1 MLFFTKPLRWLT
13 ACLLLIITISAA
25 YATTTRP
32 VGAAITCYVSTTGGS
47 NAATATSWATSTSN
61 LQGAIDYVKKN
72 GGGQVWVANGLYKPG
87 TTTASSFSLA
97 NNVAIYGG
105 FTIGQT
111 SISDRNLTGPSGTTL
126 TGDLGGGINSV
137 HVINNPESL
146 SLTASA
152 VLDGFVITGGK
163 ATGSGNSF
171 YGGGIYNGK
180 ASPAIRNC
188 LFAGNAAGSGGAMYN
203 TGNSPVIS
211 NCSFASNTAIVDGGA
226 IYNNDNNTVTIQ
238 NCSFHNNS
246 AINGGVIYN
255 NNNSAAIIQTCSFHN
270 NSAANGGAIYSV
282 SSPALSIS
290 ACSFQHNSAPNGG
303 ALCNTGGSPT
313 IIGCSFQH
321 NSSSH
326 GGAIQNNNTNASPT
340 VINCLFSDNSASE
353 DGGAINNDFECSP
366 KLINCVFQKNNASN
380 RGGAVY
386 NMMVSHPEFINCSFS
401 GNIAMNQGDV
411 IFNSGSSAT
420 LENSIVFGH
429 SGTVAFRT
437 TNDIDGNG
445 GQINARF
452 CLLETSSVSSEQ
464 FFQTDCLTTTTSP
477 FASTAS
483 VALSVSS
490 SAINAGNPQSQ
501 TVANPPYSATNLPV
515 TDQAGNPRI
524 RDGRVDMGALEYT
537 PCATPQFV
545 QQPASGSAICP
556 GGSLSLT
563 VSATSSTGT
572 VAYQWLKNGQPL
584 STPQNTSVL
593 SLSSLTANDA
603 GSYAAVA
610 TNGCIS
616 VTSSAFSLTVNTLAG
631 FTQQPATASA
641 VCTDATVSIAVSAT
655 GTPAAGQQSLN
666 YQWFRNGNL
675 LQGQNNAALTLT
687 DVTAPQAGSYSV
699 VVTGAC
705 NSITSTA
712 FSLSVTDL
720 ASLSISSIT
729 LCPTQ
734 TGSLMASGCNGGT
747 ISWSTGSPDITAG
760 NELSIVSATC
770 LAGSCSAVAQGNVVV
785 TNQTPPPATLSSL
798 IADESGCPVKLIA
811 QGTAGSFVFT
821 GPNGYVFS
829 TVYRQ
834 SAARQATATQVKVP
848 GIYTLR
854 AVNTTVCGSSTPVN
868 LTVTVSRSCP

>member
-1 MLFFTKPLRWLT
+1 MRTPATRTDYGSVSGNFPALYTFTSTCPRDGFMYVRTLTSSVRVLRWLT
-13 ACLLLIITISAA
+13 TCLLLALTVSAA

-126 TGDLGGGINSV
+126 TGNLGGGINSV
-137 HVINNPESL
+137 HVVNNPASL
-146 SLTASA
+146 ILTSSA
-152 VLDGFVITGGK
+152 LLDGFVITGGK
-163 ATGSGNSF
+163 ATNAE
-171 YGGGIYNGK
+171 GGGMYNVNG
-180 ASPAIRNC
+180 SPTIRNC
-188 LFAGNAAGSGGAMYN
+188 VFTENSATSGGGMYN
-203 TGNSPVIS
+203 LSSSPTLI
-211 NCSFASNTAIVDGGA
+211 NCSFL
-226 IYNNDNNTVTIQ
+226 
-238 NCSFHNNS
+238 NNS
-246 AINGGVIYN
+246 VN
-255 NNNSAAIIQTCSFHN
+255 Q
-270 NSAANGGAIYSV
+270 NGGAILSFD
-282 SSPALSIS
+282 SSPILVN
-290 ACSFQHNSAPNGG
+290 CVFLNNSAGSNGG
-303 ALCNTGGSPT
+303 AIMNESSYPT
-313 IIGCSFQH
+313 F
-321 NSSSH
+321 
-326 GGAIQNNNTNASPT
+326 
-340 VINCLFSDNSASE
+340 V
-353 DGGAINNDFECSP
+353 
-366 KLINCVFQKNNASN
+366 
-380 RGGAVY
+380 
-386 NMMVSHPEFINCSFS
+386 NCSFS
-401 GNIAMNQGDV
+401 GNLADGGAGDGGA
-411 IFNSGSSAT
+411 IYCG
-420 LENSIVFGH
+420 
-429 SGTVAFRT
+429 SGTVTLTQSVFFGNGTSNTFKLT
-437 TNDIDGNG
+437 TNV
-445 GQINARF
+445 
-452 CLLETSSVSSEQ
+452 LESASITASYSLFEASSVSGGQ
-464 FFQTDCLTTTTSP
+464 VTQTNCLTTNTSP
-477 FASTAS
+477 FSSTAS
-483 VALSVSS
+483 VALAAGSP
-490 SAINAGNPQSQ
+490 AINAGNPQSQ
-501 TVANPPYSATNLPV
+501 TVASPPYSATNLPA
-515 TDQAGNPRI
+515 TDLAGNSRI
-524 RDGRVDMGALEYT
+524 QGGRVDIGALEGIPCT
-537 PCATPQFV
+537 PPQFTR
-545 QQPASGSAICP
+545 QPASGSALCV
-556 GGSLSLT
+556 GSALSLT
-563 VSATSSTGT
+563 VSASTSSNGT

>member
-1 MLFFTKPLRWLT
+1 MYVRTLTSSVRVLRWLT
-13 ACLLLIITISAA
+13 TCLLLALTVSAA

-126 TGDLGGGINSV
+126 TGNLGGGINSV
-137 HVINNPESL
+137 HVVNNPASL
-146 SLTASA
+146 ILTSSA
-152 VLDGFVITGGK
+152 LLDGFVITGGK
-163 ATGSGNSF
+163 ATNAE
-171 YGGGIYNGK
+171 GGGMYNVNG
-180 ASPAIRNC
+180 SPTIRNC
-188 LFAGNAAGSGGAMYN
+188 VFTENSATSGGGMYN
-203 TGNSPVIS
+203 LSSSPTLI
-211 NCSFASNTAIVDGGA
+211 NCSFL
-226 IYNNDNNTVTIQ
+226 
-238 NCSFHNNS
+238 NNS
-246 AINGGVIYN
+246 VN
-255 NNNSAAIIQTCSFHN
+255 Q
-270 NSAANGGAIYSV
+270 NGGAILSFD
-282 SSPALSIS
+282 SSPILVN
-290 ACSFQHNSAPNGG
+290 CVFLNNSAGSNGG
-303 ALCNTGGSPT
+303 AIMNESSYPT
-313 IIGCSFQH
+313 F
-321 NSSSH
+321 
-326 GGAIQNNNTNASPT
+326 
-340 VINCLFSDNSASE
+340 V
-353 DGGAINNDFECSP
+353 
-366 KLINCVFQKNNASN
+366 
-380 RGGAVY
+380 
-386 NMMVSHPEFINCSFS
+386 NCSFS
-401 GNIAMNQGDV
+401 GNLADGGAGDGGA
-411 IFNSGSSAT
+411 IYCG
-420 LENSIVFGH
+420 
-429 SGTVAFRT
+429 SGTVTLTQSVFFGNGTSNTFKLT
-437 TNDIDGNG
+437 TNV
-445 GQINARF
+445 
-452 CLLETSSVSSEQ
+452 LESASITASYSLFEASSVSGGQ
-464 FFQTDCLTTTTSP
+464 VTQTNCLTTNTSP
-477 FASTAS
+477 FSSTAS
-483 VALSVSS
+483 VALAAGSP
-490 SAINAGNPQSQ
+490 AINAGNPQSQ
-501 TVANPPYSATNLPV
+501 TVASPPYSATNLPA
-515 TDQAGNPRI
+515 TDLAGNSRI
-524 RDGRVDMGALEYT
+524 QGGRVDIGALEGIPCT
-537 PCATPQFV
+537 PPQFTR
-545 QQPASGSAICP
+545 QPASGSALCV
-556 GGSLSLT
+556 GSALSLT
-563 VSATSSTGT
+563 VSASTSSNGT

>member
-1 MLFFTKPLRWLT
+1 MYVRTLTSSVRVLRWLT
-13 ACLLLIITISAA
+13 TCLLLALTVSAA

-61 LQGAIDYVKKN
+61 LQGAIDYVKNN

-126 TGDLGGGINSV
+126 TGNLGGGINSV
-137 HVINNPESL
+137 HVVNNPASL
-146 SLTASA
+146 ILTSSA
-152 VLDGFVITGGK
+152 LLDGFVITGGK
-163 ATGSGNSF
+163 ATNAE
-171 YGGGIYNGK
+171 GGGMYNVNG
-180 ASPAIRNC
+180 SPTIRNC
-188 LFAGNAAGSGGAMYN
+188 VFTENSATSGGGMYN
-203 TGNSPVIS
+203 LSSSPTLI
-211 NCSFASNTAIVDGGA
+211 NCSFL
-226 IYNNDNNTVTIQ
+226 
-238 NCSFHNNS
+238 NNS
-246 AINGGVIYN
+246 VN
-255 NNNSAAIIQTCSFHN
+255 Q
-270 NSAANGGAIYSV
+270 NGGAILSFD
-282 SSPALSIS
+282 SSPILVN
-290 ACSFQHNSAPNGG
+290 CVFLNNSAGSNGG
-303 ALCNTGGSPT
+303 AIMNESSYPT
-313 IIGCSFQH
+313 F
-321 NSSSH
+321 
-326 GGAIQNNNTNASPT
+326 
-340 VINCLFSDNSASE
+340 V
-353 DGGAINNDFECSP
+353 
-366 KLINCVFQKNNASN
+366 
-380 RGGAVY
+380 
-386 NMMVSHPEFINCSFS
+386 NCSFS
-401 GNIAMNQGDV
+401 GNLADGGAGDGGA
-411 IFNSGSSAT
+411 IYCG
-420 LENSIVFGH
+420 
-429 SGTVAFRT
+429 SGTVTLTQSVFFGNGTSNTFKLT
-437 TNDIDGNG
+437 TNV
-445 GQINARF
+445 
-452 CLLETSSVSSEQ
+452 LESASITASYSLFEASSVSGGQ
-464 FFQTDCLTTTTSP
+464 VTQTNCLTTNTSP
-477 FASTAS
+477 FSSTAS
-483 VALSVSS
+483 VALAAGSP
-490 SAINAGNPQSQ
+490 AINAGNPQSQ
-501 TVANPPYSATNLPV
+501 TVASPPYSATNLPA
-515 TDQAGNPRI
+515 TDLAGNSRI
-524 RDGRVDMGALEYT
+524 QGGRVDIGALEGIPCT
-537 PCATPQFV
+537 PPQFTR
-545 QQPASGSAICP
+545 QPASGSALCV
-556 GGSLSLT
+556 GSALSLT
-563 VSATSSTGT
+563 VSASTSSNGT

-610 TNGCIS
+610 TDDCSS

-641 VCTDATVSIAVSAT
+641 VCADATVSIAVSAT